1 MLARTTTKTMRLIA
15 GLCLLATLL
24 GTAAFS
30 VNAAE
35 KSEKRGIDDPCQK
48 NTCIVIGTGGVRGV
62 YYPAGGA
69 ICRFVTRGINTH
81 NIRCFPESTGGSI
94 YNINAIRSGEM
105 GFGITQSDWQ
115 YHAYKGTS
123 EFEKTGPY
131 TDMRALFSLH
141 SEPFTIVARRDS
153 GIKSLDDLKGKRV
166 NIVNPGS
173 GSRATMEVLMKQK
186 GWTADV
192 FRLTSELP
200 ATEQGQALC
209 DNKIDAFVHATG
221 HPNGLIQEVTSSCD
235 VVLVPISGPD
245 IDKLIKEKPYYI
257 KTFIPGGMYKGTDV
271 DVPTFGIRAA
281 LITSKEMSADVVYQ
295 VVKAVFEN
303 FDDFRTLHP
312 VFATLKKEDMI
323 FSGLIAP
330 LHEGAIRY
338 YKEAGLMDEKG
349 NVIPQKPQS
358 PAAAKPLPS
367 GGTFQ

>member
-1 MLARTTTKTMRLIA
+1 MVA
-15 GLCLLATLL
+15 LLAL
-24 GTAAFS
+24 GAGMVAGAKAADKPS
-30 VNAAE
+30 GK
-35 KSEKRGIDDPCQK
+35 KSIDDPCQK

-69 ICRFVTRGINTH
+69 ICRFVTRGINNH

-94 YNINAIRSGEM
+94 YNIHALRSGEM
-105 GFGITQSDWQ
+105 GFGIIQSDWQ

-131 TDMRALFSLH
+131 KDLRTLFSLH
-141 SEPFTIVARRDS
+141 SEPFTIVARKDS
-153 GIKSLDDLKGKRV
+153 GIRNLDDLKGKRV

-186 GWTADV
+186 GWSTDV

-221 HPNGLIQEVTSSCD
+221 HPNGLIQEVTSSCEA
-235 VVLVPISGPD
+235 VLISVSGPD
-245 IDKLIKEKPYYI
+245 VDKLLKEKPYYI
-257 KTFIPGGMYKGTDV
+257 KTTIPGGMYKGTDV
-271 DVPTFGIRAA
+271 DVTTFGIRAA
-281 LITSKEMSADVVYQ
+281 LATSSEMNPDVVYQ
-295 VVKAVFEN
+295 VVKSVFEN

-312 VFATLKKEDMI
+312 VFATLKKEDMVR
-323 FSGLIAP
+323 SGIIAP
-330 LHEGAIRY
+330 LHPGAIRY

-349 NVIPQKPQS
+349 NVIPQRAQP
-358 PAAAKPLPS
+358 PS
-367 GGTFQ
+367 EPTEPNNDNQAGTFQ